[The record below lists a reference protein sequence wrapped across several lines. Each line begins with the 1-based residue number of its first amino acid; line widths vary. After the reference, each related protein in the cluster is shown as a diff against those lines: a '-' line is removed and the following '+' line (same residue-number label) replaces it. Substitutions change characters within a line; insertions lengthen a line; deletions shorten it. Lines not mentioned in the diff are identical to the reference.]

1 MDYHSEIYD
10 AFFALAARDPIS
22 NGEGD
27 SNSNRK
33 RSRTMFAPDVLLA
46 VLDKLEESYR
56 ALFSFLDALSTAILN
71 FLRTLFA
78 LPVMKLANLGALLLL
93 IIVVFVSFLLR

>member
-10 AFFALAARDPIS
+10 TFFALAARDPIS
-22 NGEGD
+22 KVEGD
-27 SNSNRK
+27 SNSHRR
-33 RSRTMFAPDVLLA
+33 RSRIMFAPDALLA

-56 ALFSFLDALSTAILN
+56 VLFSFLDALSTAILKS
-71 FLRTLFA
+71 LRTLFA
-78 LPVMKLANLGALLLL
+78 LPVIKLANLGALLLL